1 MSESRLPVYVTDLS
15 SVCLASEGAA
25 PRWSE

>member
-1 MSESRLPVYVTDLS
+1 MSESTQPDYVTDLS
-15 SVCLASEGAA
+15 SVCLASERAA